1 MRKFPQLTKVG
12 FRYAGMILHNKADT
26 NGNGS
31 NSSSTNSSDAALTA
45 AAAVVPQ
52 FRTTKVDKQWG
63 YQLSAEDSSQGFA
76 KFFYDEAAGTL
87 RHAPLVEMCK
97 FADEMRTWFATQSI
111 ITCISSSLLIVYTP
125 EDLAAGQAQG
135 LQAKLIDFAHST
147 LKEVRQQSFMI
158 SVFSS
163 TINNR
168 DVHVLNCRSTAMR
181 GCTVCDT
188 HGCSM

>member
-1 MRKFPQLTKVG
+1 MQEKKQSEMRKFPQLTKVG

-26 NGNGS
+26 NGNS
-31 NSSSTNSSDAALTA
+31 NSSSSSDASSTAA

-125 EDLAAGQAQG
+125 EDLAAGQTQG

-147 LKEVRQQSFMI
+147 LKEVS
-158 SVFSS
+158 
-163 TINNR
+163 
-168 DVHVLNCRSTAMR
+168 
-181 GCTVCDT
+181 
-188 HGCSM
+188 GCSYLHAFKVQNYNLLV

>member
-26 NGNGS
+26 NG
-31 NSSSTNSSDAALTA
+31 SSSSSSSDTSTA
-45 AAAVVPQ
+45 AEEVVPQ

-147 LKEVRQQSFMI
+147 LKEVSKRFR
-158 SVFSS
+158 VE
-163 TINNR
+163 
-168 DVHVLNCRSTAMR
+168 
-181 GCTVCDT
+181 
-188 HGCSM
+188 